1 MALAWRAERMKRK
14 PLWQALAGIALLIVG
29 ALWTYAGA
37 RGYVEKRVNA
47 VAGACRADMTIIQ
60 RREAPAQAN
69 PGAVV
74 LFHGLAANK
83 YIMRYLARSFAE
95 LGLTVYVPD
104 LPGHGRTPGPFTPES
119 AEDCGRSLLRGL
131 SARGLIVPDHT
142 ILAGHSMGG
151 AIALRLAP
159 EFRPAGVVAFSPA
172 PMKAAHGVTP
182 EKLMFQNPPVI
193 LPNTLITAGQFEPR
207 GLAANAEDLLAGN
220 TDPTIQF
227 HALPGQSHVSVLFSP
242 GAARMSQAWA
252 ARTLNMPNPGR
263 VPSLLYLAGGLLGFV
278 GILLLSGPFLREL
291 ATLAPE
297 EPSGDSQVPGT
308 VRFVLEVILVSFAVL
323 FLLRHFIPLRVLGL
337 FEGDYLAS
345 FFLLAGAILMLLHP
359 KLALKTFAAKPGAL
373 SGAALGGLILHL
385 LVTGWFDLTM
395 TSSWLTV
402 QRWERFPLFFLA
414 AFVFLYALEIL
425 LGPVREPRK
434 RLAIDYLA
442 ILAAWLVL
450 VFGTF
455 VLHSGQIL
463 VLLLMPYFA
472 LFFLFSRLGA
482 RLVRRRTASATAAAV
497 FGAILLAGFCLVLFP
512 LS

>member
-1 MALAWRAERMKRK
+1 MNRK
-14 PLWQALAGIALLIVG
+14 PIWQALAGIALLVVG
-29 ALWTYAGA
+29 VLWTYAGA

-60 RREAPAQAN
+60 KRDAPVQTN
-69 PGAVV
+69 SGAVV

-104 LPGHGRTPGPFTPES
+104 LPGHGRTPGPFS
-119 AEDCGRSLLRGL
+119 AQNAEDCGRSLLRGL

-159 EFRPAGVVAFSPA
+159 EFRPAGVIALSPA

-182 EKLMFQNPPVI
+182 EKLLYHDAPRI
-193 LPNTLITAGQFEPR
+193 LPNTLITAGQFEPE
-207 GLAANAEDLLAGN
+207 GLAGN
-220 TDPTIQF
+220 AADLAAGKSDPTIQF
-227 HALPGQSHVSVLFSP
+227 HSLAGQSHVSVLFSP
-242 GAARMSQAWA
+242 GAARMAQAWA
-252 ARTLNMPNPGR
+252 ARALNMSNPAR
-263 VPSLLYLAGGLLGFV
+263 VPSLLYLGGGLLGFL

-297 EPSGDSQVPGT
+297 EAPANSQMRET
-308 VRFVLEVILVSFAVL
+308 VRFLAEIVLVSFAVV
-323 FLLRHFIPLRVLGL
+323 FLLRHFVPLRALRL

-345 FFLLAGAILMLLHP
+345 YFLLAGAILLLLHL
-359 KLALKTFAAKPGAL
+359 KLALKKLAAKPGAVL
-373 SGAALGGLILHL
+373 SVAVGALILHL
-385 LVTGWFDLTM
+385 LVTGWFDLTV
-395 TSSWLTV
+395 TSAWLTL

-425 LGPVREPRK
+425 LGPVIDPRK
-434 RLAIDYLA
+434 RLGIDYLA
-442 ILAAWLVL
+442 ILLAWLVL
-450 VFGTF
+450 VFGTL

-463 VLLLMPYFA
+463 VVLLMPYFV
-472 LFFLFSRLGA
+472 LFFLFMRLGA
-482 RLVRRRTASATAAAV
+482 RLVRQRTASATAAAV
-497 FGAILLAGFCLVLFP
+497 FGAILLAGFSLVLFP

>member
-1 MALAWRAERMKRK
+1 MKRK
-14 PLWQALAGIALLIVG
+14 PIWQALAGIALLIVG

-37 RGYVEKRVNA
+37 QGYVEKRVNA

-60 RREAPAQAN
+60 KREAPAQAN
-69 PGAVV
+69 SGAVV

-104 LPGHGRTPGPFTPES
+104 LPGHGRTPGPFS
-119 AEDCGRSLLRGL
+119 AQNAEDCGRSLLRGL
-131 SARGLIVPDHT
+131 SARGLIVPDRT

-159 EFRPAGVVAFSPA
+159 EFRPAVVIAFSPA
-172 PMKAAHGVTP
+172 PMQAKHGVSP
-182 EKLMFQNPPVI
+182 EKLLYQNLPQI

-207 GLAANAEDLLAGN
+207 GLAANAADLVAGN

-252 ARTLNMPNPGR
+252 ARVLNIPNPAR
-263 VPSLLYLAGGLLGFV
+263 LPSLLYLGGSLLGFL

-291 ATLAPE
+291 ATLADKEAPA
-297 EPSGDSQVPGT
+297 DSQAPGT
-308 VRFVLEVILVSFAVL
+308 LRFLLEVILVSFAVL

-337 FEGDYLAS
+337 FEGGYLAS
-345 FFLLAGAILMLLHP
+345 FFLLAGAILVLLHP
-359 KLALKTFAAKPGAL
+359 KLALKKFAAKPGAIL
-373 SGAALGGLILHL
+373 GAAVGALLLHL
-385 LVTGWFDLTM
+385 LVTGWFDLTA
-395 TSSWLTV
+395 SSAWLTL
-402 QRWERFPLFFLA
+402 QRWARFPLFFLA

-425 LGPVREPRK
+425 FGPVGEPRK
-434 RLAIDYLA
+434 RLLIDYLA
-442 ILAAWLVL
+442 ILLAWLVL

-455 VLHSGQIL
+455 ILHTGQIL
-463 VLLLMPYFA
+463 VVLLLPYFA

-482 RLVRRRTASATAAAV
+482 RLVRQRTASATAAAV

>member
-1 MALAWRAERMKRK
+1 MNRK
-14 PLWQALAGIALLIVG
+14 PVWQALAGIACLIVG
-29 ALWTYAGA
+29 ALWVFAEA
-37 RGYVEKRVNA
+37 RDYPEKRVNA
-47 VAGACRADMTIIQ
+47 VAGACRVDMTIIQ
-60 RREAPAQAN
+60 KREIPAQAN
-69 PGAVV
+69 TGAVV

-104 LPGHGRTPGPFTPES
+104 LPGHGRTSGQFTPEK

-159 EFRPAGVVAFSPA
+159 EFRPAAVIAFSPA

-182 EKLMFQNPPVI
+182 EKLLFQNPPAL
-193 LPNTLITAGQFEPR
+193 LPNTLITAGQFEPK
-207 GLAANAEDLLAGN
+207 GLAANAEDLVAGN

-242 GAARMSQAWA
+242 GVAKMSQAWS
-252 ARTLNMPNPGR
+252 ARALNISNPAQL
-263 VPSLLYLAGGLLGFV
+263 PSLLYLGGGVLGFV

-291 ATLAPE
+291 ATVAPE
-297 EPSGDSQVPGT
+297 EAAGDSQVSGT
-308 VRFVLEVILVSFAVL
+308 LRFLAEMVLASFVAIFVL
-323 FLLRHFIPLRVLGL
+323 RYFIPLRVLRL

-345 FFLLAGAILMLLHP
+345 FFLLTGAILMLLHP
-359 KLALKTFAAKPGAL
+359 KLATRKFAAKPGAL
-373 SGAALGGLILHL
+373 FGAAVGAVILHL
-385 LVTGWFDLTM
+385 LVTGWFDLTV
-395 TSSWLTV
+395 TSAWLTL

-414 AFVFLYALEIL
+414 AFLFLYALEIL
-425 LGPVREPRK
+425 LGPVTEPRK
-434 RLAIDYLA
+434 RLGVDYLA
-442 ILAAWLVL
+442 ILLAWLVL

-463 VLLLMPYFA
+463 VVLLMPYFA
-472 LFFLFSRLGA
+472 LFFLFMRLGA
-482 RLVRRRTASATAAAV
+482 RLVRWRTASPTAAAI
-497 FGAILLAGFCLVLFP
+497 FGAILLAGFSLVLFP
-512 LS
+512 VS

>member
-1 MALAWRAERMKRK
+1 MPQARRAERVNRK
-14 PLWQALAGIALLIVG
+14 PIWQGLAGIALLVVG
-29 ALWTYAGA
+29 VLWTYAGA

-60 RREAPAQAN
+60 KRDAPAQTN
-69 PGAVV
+69 SGAVV

-104 LPGHGRTPGPFTPES
+104 LPGHGRTPGPFS
-119 AEDCGRSLLRGL
+119 AQNAEDCGRSLLRGL
-131 SARGLIVPDHT
+131 SARGLIVPDRT

-151 AIALRLAP
+151 AIALRLAQ
-159 EFRPAGVVAFSPA
+159 EFRPAGVIALSPA

-182 EKLMFQNPPVI
+182 EKLLYHDAPRI
-193 LPNTLITAGQFEPR
+193 LPNTLITAGQFEPE
-207 GLAANAEDLLAGN
+207 GLAANAADLVAGN
-220 TDPTIQF
+220 SDPTIQF

-252 ARTLNMPNPGR
+252 ARALNMSNPAR
-263 VPSLLYLAGGLLGFV
+263 VPSLLYLGGGLLGFL

-297 EPSGDSQVPGT
+297 EAPANSQTRET
-308 VRFVLEVILVSFAVL
+308 VRFLAEIVLVSFAVV
-323 FLLRHFIPLRVLGL
+323 FLLRHFVPLRVLRL

-345 FFLLAGAILMLLHP
+345 YFLLAGAILLLLHP
-359 KLALKTFAAKPGAL
+359 KLALKKLAAKPGAVL
-373 SGAALGGLILHL
+373 SVAVGALILHL
-385 LVTGWFDLTM
+385 LVTGWFDLTV
-395 TSSWLTV
+395 TSAWLTL

-425 LGPVREPRK
+425 LGPVIDPRK
-434 RLAIDYLA
+434 RLGIDYLA
-442 ILAAWLVL
+442 ILLAWLVL
-450 VFGTF
+450 VFGTL

-463 VLLLMPYFA
+463 VVLLMPYFV
-472 LFFLFSRLGA
+472 LFFLFMRLGA
-482 RLVRRRTASATAAAV
+482 RLVRQRTASATAAAV
-497 FGAILLAGFCLVLFP
+497 FGAILLAGFSLVLFP